1 MAANVSDK
9 DWDSYFVSIKLVCPW
24 SGMYYKK
31 NMIDFRPW
39 RGANNITELGDYVA
53 RVWIHKHASGRRLCS
68 IHNRMNEIR
77 EDEEWLYR
85 HPQYKGDS
93 TPLPVLLQQNLRI
106 LNKARGIKDV

>member
-1 MAANVSDK
+1 
-9 DWDSYFVSIKLVCPW
+9 
-24 SGMYYKK
+24 MYYKK
-31 NMIDFRPW
+31 DKIDFCKW
-39 RGANNITELGDYVA
+39 QGESNIKELGDYVA

-77 EDEEWLYR
+77 EDEEWLYS